1 MRTITE
7 KDKRGLLLAVR
18 AFLRAVNGERV
29 SQQAGMPVL
38 EKALKNGLTF
48 DEILNVGNWK
58 RALQVTGTPQALVFA
73 NYIDILCDRKI
84 EVRELKQEPQWY
96 DNACGFAMVA
106 EAAHD
111 FFVAVTGKGG
121 RYNIPSALTNLAKA
135 IRNHSLQAILSESLM
150 ESVMKSSQDDMTYFN
165 YIEAVAG
172 DFNTLGIDD
181 QPTQEQFDRKAG
193 YQQEPETDN
202 QTVDDVPVPEA
213 PEDEPYPDEIEDE
226 HDAGNGIES
235 VIMTQNNPNDI
246 KKRCVYTVLQGY
258 TPNELLRLVALID
271 GGMDLT
277 LEELVTKLSNG
288 QFDPKEEDQDARTV
302 HQSINNDLMLS
313 FIDCVRLQGRQMN
326 EEIAAQCDILHDSWD
341 LRTPEVRKMHKLLRL
356 IYTEGKEDPDLLDAV
371 SDIEQM
377 YAEK

>member
-18 AFLRAVNGERV
+18 AFLRAVNGERI

-38 EKALKNGLTF
+38 EKALACGLTF

-58 RALQVTGTPQALVFA
+58 RAVATLGGTPLMFA
-73 NYIDILCDRKI
+73 TYIDILCDGKI

-96 DNACGFAMVA
+96 DPACGFAIIA

-111 FFVAVTGKGG
+111 FFGAVTGKGG

-135 IRNHSLQAILSESLM
+135 IRSHSLQAILSETLM
-150 ESVMKSSQDDMTYFN
+150 ESVMKSTQDDMTYFN

-181 QPTQEQFDRKAG
+181 EPTKEQIDRKAG
-193 YQQEPETDN
+193 NYQAPEENDPSMEE
-202 QTVDDVPVPEA
+202 TVSEA
-213 PEDEPYPDEIEDE
+213 PEDEPYPDEVEDE
-226 HDAGNGIES
+226 HEAGNGIES

-258 TPNELLRLVALID
+258 TPNELLRLVALIE

-288 QFDPKEEDQDARTV
+288 QFDPKEEDQETRGV